1 MKFISYIGP
10 KKHYWGLPIII
21 PDKIQKGMGVGMG
34 KCNDPPLI
42 SNYILK
48 CCAELTMTNVHDHA
62 CIAGMND
69 ESRNH
74 LILIVFTHHYYEVKS
89 PGVWW
94 SPSLQQPGRR
104 ALGNP
109 LRWPPRK

>member
-1 MKFISYIGP
+1 M
-10 KKHYWGLPIII
+10 
-21 PDKIQKGMGVGMG
+21 DVGM
-34 KCNDPPLI
+34 CNDPPLI

-48 CCAELTMTNVHDHA
+48 CCAELTITNVHDHA

-89 PGVWW
+89 PGVW
-94 SPSLQQPGRR
+94 SLVVTKS
-104 ALGNP
+104 AAA
-109 LRWPPRK
+109 WPPGTGQPFEVAAEEMS

>member
-1 MKFISYIGP
+1 MGLKNIIGGSQLLSLT
-10 KKHYWGLPIII
+10 KY
-21 PDKIQKGMGVGMG
+21 KGVWVWSVGVGM
-34 KCNDPPLI
+34 CNDPPLI